1 MGKLNNY
8 AGLFSLAVLA
18 LLLYGMFANRN
29 NNDEEK
35 SGNFLGYSLRR
46 KRK

>member
-18 LLLYGMFANRN
+18 LLLYSMFANR
-29 NNDEEK
+29 NDEEK
-35 SGNFLGYSLRR
+35 SGNFLGYSLKR

>member
-8 AGLFSLAVLA
+8 AGLFSLAILGI
-18 LLLYGMFANRN
+18 LLYSMFVKK
-29 NNDEEK
+29 DDD
-35 SGNFLGYSLRR
+35 STGNFLGYSVKR

>member
-18 LLLYGMFANRN
+18 LLLYSMFANK
-29 NNDEEK
+29 NNDEA
-35 SGNFLGYSLRR
+35 NFLGYSLKR